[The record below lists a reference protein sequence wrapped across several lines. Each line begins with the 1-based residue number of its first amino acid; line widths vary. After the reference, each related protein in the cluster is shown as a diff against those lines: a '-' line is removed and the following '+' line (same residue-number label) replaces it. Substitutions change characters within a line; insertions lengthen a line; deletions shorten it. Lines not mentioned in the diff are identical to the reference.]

1 MKIKDILDKLDSM
14 GVAERDILLKRL
26 VTYFSAPSLTELV
39 LLDMKHGTIQQEN
52 AEIKH
57 YIHMELS
64 ELGQKVRMRA
74 NLPLLD
80 MESDI

>member
-1 MKIKDILDKLDSM
+1 MKIKDILDKLDDMKLS
-14 GVAERDILLKRL
+14 ERDEVLKKL
-26 VTYFSAPSLTELV
+26 IPYFSPPSMTELV
-39 LLDMKHGTIQQEN
+39 LLAMKHGTIQQEN

-64 ELGQKVRMRA
+64 ELGQRIRMRS